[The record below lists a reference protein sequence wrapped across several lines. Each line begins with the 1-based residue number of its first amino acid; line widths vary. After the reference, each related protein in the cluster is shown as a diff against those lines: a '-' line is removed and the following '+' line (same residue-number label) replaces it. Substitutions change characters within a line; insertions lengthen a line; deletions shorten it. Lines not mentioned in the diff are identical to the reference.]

1 MKSSFLLLKNYINA
15 YKLSDVY
22 TIYGTAF
29 NKKYKK
35 R

>member
-22 TIYGTAF
+22 TICETAF

-35 R
+35 K